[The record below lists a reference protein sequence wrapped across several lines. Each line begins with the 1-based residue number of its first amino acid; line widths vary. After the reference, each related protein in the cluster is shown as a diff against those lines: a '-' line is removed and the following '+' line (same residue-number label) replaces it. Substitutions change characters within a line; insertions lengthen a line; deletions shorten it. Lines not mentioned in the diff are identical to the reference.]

1 MLCEETKNKFNC
13 TCAVE
18 YYGRLCQKRRA
29 ISCKEQL
36 QKNRGS
42 RSRVYQ
48 LFDPTTISL
57 YEVFCDANSEKG
69 FVWTLIESFS
79 RRNKNEFAKK
89 PFYKGYPIT
98 QDAFTWSKFRLSLP
112 RMIVTANRSTH
123 VRATCNFNTDELKYG
138 DYLRAKLTD
147 IDVMRLNFDGCKKYE
162 FISVRGYNCTICTA
176 DFVQRDIYH
185 AHIDS
190 YYNGQGPGMR
200 GCQCTRISV
209 GAVKG
214 LTGEDNFG
222 WYGAVNKNHSC
233 VSSSGGLECVTKLF
247 D

>member
-1 MLCEETKNKFNC
+1 MLCEDTKNKFNC

-29 ISCKEQL
+29 TSCKEQL

-48 LFDPTTISL
+48 LFDSKTISL

-123 VRATCNFNTDELKYG
+123 VRATCNFNTEELQYR
-138 DYLRAKLTD
+138 DYFRAKLSD

-162 FISVRGYNCTICTA
+162 FISIRGYNCTNCTA
-176 DFVQRDIYH
+176 HFVQRD
-185 AHIDS
+185 
-190 YYNGQGPGMR
+190 
-200 GCQCTRISV
+200 
-209 GAVKG
+209 
-214 LTGEDNFG
+214 F
-222 WYGAVNKNHSC
+222 
-233 VSSSGGLECVTKLF
+233 
-247 D
+247 

>member
-1 MLCEETKNKFNC
+1 MLCEDTKNKFNC

-29 ISCKEQL
+29 TSCKEQL

-48 LFDPTTISL
+48 LFDSKTISL

-123 VRATCNFNTDELKYG
+123 VRATCNFNTEELQNR
-138 DYLRAKLTD
+138 DYFRAKLSE

-162 FISVRGYNCTICTA
+162 FISIRGYNCTNCTA
-176 DFVQRDIYH
+176 HFVQRDFWH
-185 AHIDS
+185 AHTDS
-190 YYNGQGPGMR
+190 HWAPSIA
-200 GCQCTRISV
+200 CQFTSPS
-209 GAVKG
+209 GDAVKSDG
-214 LTGEDNFG
+214 GEDNFG
-222 WYGAVNKNHSC
+222 FYKAVNPVHRC
-233 VSSSGGLECVTKLF
+233 VSNDDSTTQWWFGEHC
-247 D
+247 